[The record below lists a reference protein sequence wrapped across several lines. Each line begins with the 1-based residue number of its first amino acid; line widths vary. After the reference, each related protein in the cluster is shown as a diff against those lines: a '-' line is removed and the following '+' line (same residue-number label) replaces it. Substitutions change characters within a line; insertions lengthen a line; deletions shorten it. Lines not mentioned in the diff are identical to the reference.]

1 VTGTGRTAA
10 GLSMLMGSA
19 GLSMKTVIK
28 NIDDHLLK
36 PIGEAFFQ
44 WNMQFGENIEDI
56 TGDLEIKPR
65 GVAAV
70 MQKEVRTQRLTSL
83 LQTVA
88 NPMLAPFVK
97 IPNLMRELA
106 ISQDIDPDSLVNDA
120 NEAQVYAQM
129 LQGMMQNAQQGPS
142 PEAGPDAQ
150 QQGMGTPPGVPSGPE
165 GLDDSGRGNGTI
177 GVGTA
182 PVAGEA
188 GFTGNPPST
197 EG

>member
-1 VTGTGRTAA
+1 
-10 GLSMLMGSA
+10 
-19 GLSMKTVIK
+19 
-28 NIDDHLLK
+28 
-36 PIGEAFFQ
+36 
-44 WNMQFGENIEDI
+44 
-56 TGDLEIKPR
+56 
-65 GVAAV
+65 
-70 MQKEVRTQRLTSL
+70 
-83 LQTVA
+83 
-88 NPMLAPFVK
+88 
-97 IPNLMRELA
+97 MRELA
-106 ISQDIDPDSLVNDA
+106 ISQDIDPDSLVNDQ

-142 PEAGPDAQ
+142 PQAGPDAQ
-150 QQGMGTPPGVPSGPE
+150 QQGMGAPAGVPDGPQ

>member
-1 VTGTGRTAA
+1 
-10 GLSMLMGSA
+10 MLMGSA

-106 ISQDIDPDSLVNDA
+106 ISQDIDPDSLVNDQ

-142 PEAGPDAQ
+142 PDAGPDAQ
-150 QQGMGTPPGVPSGPE
+150 QQGMGPVQGVPSQPQGV
-165 GLDDSGRGNGTI
+165 DDSGRGNGTI

-182 PVAGEA
+182 PSAGEA
-188 GFTGNPPST
+188 GFTGNAPST